1 MGWFFPSRICRF
13 DPSKRAASFARRG
26 VAAAARMS
34 LILAIFG
41 VIVLGSS
48 DVAVAQDPPQVMTT
62 WRGILFASLQKQF
75 PGIQVGGDGS
85 TAFDPNS
92 GRNFAWDGNAWI
104 DTKTLESICPK
115 VTATVTPPT
124 TRPFGLYVPSGV
136 NFEGTLFAG
145 RVAADSFG
153 TDYST
158 ILFGG
163 RGAMGISL
171 PGRLRLQLDLE
182 GEKSGNYSAVALDR
196 SYLAGG
202 AHLDVMLLGNTEVG
216 IFGGLQDA
224 QPTFGAP
231 RNTNSFWGIESRVF
245 LNGAVIGGNI
255 GRFDNSSGTGTITDA
270 AFISGRAKFDINR
283 FYQPWGLPNLTLEIG
298 MGHAWGKLQNGPLD
312 ASSTE
317 WHATLGLPFANSPV
331 TAFFNYTGHSNRV
344 QTLGTVWTEH
354 VWKAGITANFG
365 ATDTPQKNIE
375 PMQPLTFLLGTAL
388 KF

>member
-1 MGWFFPSRICRF
+1 MQAGV
-13 DPSKRAASFARRG
+13 FARVG
-26 VAAAARMS
+26 VV
-34 LILAIFG
+34 LYGLA
-41 VIVLGSS
+41 LGACAYNPKTGEFRPAGGSE
-48 DVAVAQDPPQVMTT
+48 QLRPGEIYLDPLKLLEIWSGQETCPGCGGT
-62 WRGILFASLQKQF
+62 WCPDCGKYER
-75 PGIQVGGDGS
+75 PVYRS
-85 TAFDPNS
+85 T
-92 GRNFAWDGNAWI
+92 
-104 DTKTLESICPK
+104 
-115 VTATVTPPT
+115 
-124 TRPFGLYVPSGV
+124 GLYVPSGV
-136 NFEGTLFAG
+136 NLEGTLFAG
-145 RVAADSFG
+145 GVAADSFG

-163 RGAMGISL
+163 RGAMGIRL
-171 PGRLRLQLDLE
+171 PGQLRLQLDLE

-270 AFISGRAKFDINR
+270 TFVSGRAKFDINR
-283 FYQPWGLPNLTLEIG
+283 FYQPWRLPNLTLEIG

-312 ASSTE
+312 AGSTE
-317 WHATLGLPFANSPV
+317 WHTTLGIPFTGSPV